1 MKAYT
6 VKKMKK
12 IKKTSYATVETALR
26 AAGFS
31 NIESLYICN
40 AQKPKTINYLKAIEM
55 MNIKK
60 EETLF
65 IGDQIFTDI
74 LGANRSGI
82 ANILVKFIQAKD
94 EVRIGKRRQI
104 ERVILKLYK
113 RNKTFQNRIGNIIK
127 EGDKLD
133 VV

>member
-1 MKAYT
+1 
-6 VKKMKK
+6 
-12 IKKTSYATVETALR
+12 
-26 AAGFS
+26 
-31 NIESLYICN
+31 
-40 AQKPKTINYLKAIEM
+40 M

-94 EVRIGKRRQI
+94 EVKIGKRRQI

>member
-1 MKAYT
+1 
-6 VKKMKK
+6 
-12 IKKTSYATVETALR
+12 
-26 AAGFS
+26 
-31 NIESLYICN
+31 
-40 AQKPKTINYLKAIEM
+40 M

-82 ANILVKFIQAKD
+82 ANILVKFIQDKD